1 MFRDLVSPRST
12 AAAELEAITS
22 ERDFFKEKYAAHASE
37 MEAMKTQLKE
47 SQRMVDKL
55 RNQVLDLSQQVME
68 LKGEKSLG
76 GAGGEQDQVNRAS
89 SLAEISNCAANTD
102 NAPDSQQPT
111 RNSIVSSELSAKSVN
126 KKQTDKEDENSEKE
140 NNVEN
145 EEVDS
150 EDEGE
155 SEGGSD
161 EDDDDSHDND
171 EAEAIRLKA
180 SRMLAWASYQSSTR
194 RTPTKTVDDS
204 DEGEI
209 VMNTPTQPI
218 TGTSVGYSLPTKV
231 QSLLD
236 DDEDTDASSLVE
248 QHQVASDSKVRGGKN
263 TTRMGKFVNNLKDM
277 MGTQSESDS
286 SYEEDHDDYESSS
299 ESECSNL
306 SENLARMQLDVRFAD
321 GQDEH

>member
-1 MFRDLVSPRST
+1 MFRDLVSPRTS
-12 AAAELEAITS
+12 AAAELEAITA

-68 LKGEKSLG
+68 LEVEKSRSN
-76 GAGGEQDQVNRAS
+76 AEDKKEQVDRA
-89 SLAEISNCAANTD
+89 SLAEISNSEHNMANAVDT
-102 NAPDSQQPT
+102 QQLR
-111 RNSIVSSELSAKSVN
+111 RNSNVLSKVSTPQ
-126 KKQTDKEDENSEKE
+126 KQNAKEDESSEKE

-145 EEVDS
+145 EDV
-150 EDEGE
+150 E
-155 SEGGSD
+155 SEGDSD
-161 EDDDDSHDND
+161 NDDDDSHDND

-180 SRMLAWASYQSSTR
+180 SRMLAWASYQSTR
-194 RTPTKTVDDS
+194 RTPTKTVDD
-204 DEGEI
+204 EEV
-209 VMNTPTQPI
+209 VMETPTQPI
-218 TGTSVGYSLPTKV
+218 TSRPSAAYTLPAKI

-236 DDEDTDASSLVE
+236 DDEDEDTDASSLVE
-248 QHQVASDSKVRGGKN
+248 QHQAVSDSKVTAKGGKI
-263 TTRMGKFVNNLKDM
+263 GKLVSNLKDM

-286 SYEEDHDDYESSS
+286 SYEVESDHESSS
-299 ESECSNL
+299 DSECSNL